1 MVGFAVTVMAVAGLL
16 FLLVFVG
23 GYFASRYVKAGPNE
37 ALIISGRRYKYR
49 DPTTGQIMT
58 RAFRIVKGGGTFVL
72 PVLERLDRLSLE
84 IMTLDVLTPKVYTF
98 HGVPVTVDGVA
109 QVKIKGDEVSIATA
123 AEQFLSK
130 SMDEI
135 RNVAL
140 QTLEGHLRAILGTM
154 TVEEIYKDRDA
165 FAQRVQ
171 EVAAA
176 DLANMGLGIV
186 SFTIRDIRDD
196 QGYLDA
202 LGQKRI
208 AEVKRDAEV
217 GRALAERD
225 ARVQAARANQE
236 AQEAEYEAQTRIAE
250 AEKNYQIQKAKYEEE
265 VNRQRAVAE
274 LAYQL
279 QQTIEQQKIK
289 EQEVQ
294 IEVITKRKQIEVQ
307 EQEALRKE
315 KELEATVRKPA
326 EAERYRVQTIAD
338 AKRYERETQAAAE
351 ATAIRAIGEAE
362 AEAQRL
368 RGLAE
373 ADVIR
378 AKGEAEAEAMR
389 LKAAAWQEYNQ
400 AAILEEILKTLPT
413 LASAVAEP
421 LSRTERIVIIGGNA
435 NGAGASKLT
444 QDISEIIAQ
453 VPTVVEALTG
463 LDIVSMLQSLPAFKG
478 GDGQAASS

>member
-1 MVGFAVTVMAVAGLL
+1 MVGFVVTVMAVAGLL
-16 FLLVFVG
+16 FLLVLVG

-37 ALIISGRRYKYR
+37 ALIISGRKYKYR
-49 DPTTGQIMT
+49 DPATGQVIT

-84 IMTLDVLTPKVYTF
+84 IMTLDVLTPKVYTL

-236 AQEAEYEAQTRIAE
+236 AQEAEYEAQARIAE
-250 AEKNYQIQKAKYEEE
+250 AEKEYQIQKAQYEEE
-265 VNRQRAVAE
+265 VNRRRAVAE
-274 LAYQL
+274 LAYTL

-289 EQEVQ
+289 EQEVEIQ
-294 IEVITKRKQIEVQ
+294 VVAKRKQIEVQ

-326 EAERYRVQTIAD
+326 EAERYRLQTIAD
-338 AKRYERETQAAAE
+338 AERYQREAQAAAE
-351 ATAIRAIGEAE
+351 ATAIRATGEAE
-362 AEAQRL
+362 AEAERL

-373 ADVIR
+373 ADIIR

-400 AAILEEILKTLPT
+400 AAVLEEILKTLPV
-413 LASAVAEP
+413 LAQSVAEP

-435 NGAGASKLT
+435 NGAGASKVT
-444 QDISEIIAQ
+444 QDVTEIMAQ

-463 LDIVSMLQSLPAFKG
+463 LDIVSMLQTLPAFKQRVE
-478 GDGQAASS
+478 DGQ